1 MMLSLSKV
9 ACLIDFKP
17 PVQLQGVPGRLTYN
31 NKVAS
36 KNIGATLLY
45 IWIQ

>member
-1 MMLSLSKV
+1 MFSLSKV

-17 PVQLQGVPGRLTYN
+17 LVQLQGVPGRPMTNN

-45 IWIQ
+45 I

>member
-1 MMLSLSKV
+1 MFSLSKV

-17 PVQLQGVPGRLTYN
+17 PVQLQGVPGRRMTYN

-36 KNIGATLLY
+36 KDIWATLLY
-45 IWIQ
+45 I